1 MKHPT
6 DLPADCREA
15 FDLAMGTEWQ
25 SDAARERAL
34 SDAVETFE
42 EALLR
47 EPGNPK
53 LWMHLGELQLDRGA
67 SREARRAFRQV
78 LRLEPNDALA
88 HSGLAYACSELGR
101 HAEAERLLR
110 RALELE
116 PSDLLYGQL
125 AALLIA
131 QDRVEEAEEPLRE
144 GLSIDPENPELLFL
158 FARYLAQDASEAR
171 QTLERALCADP
182 NNVEA
187 LFELG
192 ALFAGEGELE
202 RAAACYR
209 RAAELDPHSSE
220 AWRELAAVELDRD
233 QGAALELARRSAEL
247 APEDPR
253 SLGILSEAL
262 LRAGRREEA
271 EGVLARAMARRPL
284 DADVARAYWL
294 QARLFEERGL
304 VDEAL
309 VALYEVEAF
318 APSWPAIAADLGRLN
333 LEQGELE
340 LADSYLQIA
349 REHDQEDAQSR
360 ELLRALQA
368 R

>member
-15 FDLAMGTEWQ
+15 FELAMGTEWK
-25 SDAARERAL
+25 SEAARERAL

-42 EALLR
+42 EALAR
-47 EPGNPK
+47 EPANQK

-67 SREARRAFRQV
+67 SREARRAFRQA

-88 HSGLAYACSELGR
+88 HSGMAYACSELGR
-101 HAEAERLLR
+101 HVEAERLLR
-110 RALELE
+110 RALELD
-116 PSDLLYGQL
+116 PSELLYGQL

-131 QDRVEEAEEPLRE
+131 QDRVEEAEQPLRA
-144 GLSIDPENPELLFL
+144 GLSLDPENPELLFL
-158 FARYLAQDASEAR
+158 FARYLAEDAGEAQR
-171 QTLERALCADP
+171 TLERALNADP
-182 NNVEA
+182 DNVEA

-192 ALFAGEGELE
+192 ALFAGEGEFE

-209 RAAELDPHSSE
+209 RATELDPGSAE
-220 AWRELAAVELDRD
+220 AWRELAAVQLDQE
-233 QGAALELARRSAEL
+233 QGASLELAQKAVEL
-247 APEDPR
+247 DPEDAR
-253 SLGILSEAL
+253 SLGILAEAL
-262 LRAGRREEA
+262 LRAERGSEA
-271 EGVLARAMARRPL
+271 EEVLARAVANRPL
-284 DADVARAYWL
+284 DPDVARAHWL

-309 VALYEVEAF
+309 VALYEAEAC

-340 LADSYLQIA
+340 LADRYLQIA
-349 REHDQEDAQSR
+349 LEHDQEDAQSR